1 VSDYIHAVYRVLG
14 LNEFRKAR
22 NLLLKPAFQ
31 LKLPLYIL
39 LLSISFLLLGLLL
52 GNVYF
57 QQTYMSMLAT
67 STQPDY
73 LQEVISRQA
82 HEFKLLSALLLVVY
96 AALVVAITTIFTHRL
111 IGPTLPIRRHIRAL
125 QDGLYSHRVKLRVH
139 DGLQELADDLN
150 DLAEALEKRN

>member
-1 VSDYIHAVYRVLG
+1 MSDYIHAVYRVLG

-39 LLSISFLLLGLLL
+39 LLSIAFLLLGLLL

>member
-1 VSDYIHAVYRVLG
+1 M
-14 LNEFRKAR
+14 
-22 NLLLKPAFQ
+22 
-31 LKLPLYIL
+31 
-39 LLSISFLLLGLLL
+39 LGLLL

-96 AALVVAITTIFTHRL
+96 AALVVAVTIIFTHRL

-125 QDGLYSHRVKLRVH
+125 QDGLYSHRVKLRTH

>member
-1 VSDYIHAVYRVLG
+1 MSDYIHAVYRVLG
-14 LNEFRKAR
+14 LSEFRKAR

-39 LLSISFLLLGLLL
+39 LLSIAFLLLGLLL

-96 AALVVAITTIFTHRL
+96 AALVVAVTIIFTHRL

-125 QDGLYSHRVKLRVH
+125 QDGLYSHRVKLRTH

>member
-1 VSDYIHAVYRVLG
+1 MSDYIHAVYRVLG

>member
-1 VSDYIHAVYRVLG
+1 MSDYIRAVYRVLG
-14 LNEFRKAR
+14 LSEFRKAR

-39 LLSISFLLLGLLL
+39 LLSIAFLLLGLLL

-96 AALVVAITTIFTHRL
+96 AALVVAVTIIFTHRL

-125 QDGLYSHRVKLRVH
+125 QDGLYSHRVKLRTH